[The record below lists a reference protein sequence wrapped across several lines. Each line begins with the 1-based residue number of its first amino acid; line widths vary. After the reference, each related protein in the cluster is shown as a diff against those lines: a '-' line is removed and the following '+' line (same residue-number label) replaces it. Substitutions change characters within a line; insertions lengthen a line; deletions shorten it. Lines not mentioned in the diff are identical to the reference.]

1 MGHKGRKKWKKIP
14 RTILTNSHRWTVSR
28 AQGRGHSSSE
38 ACEDSWCSCFL
49 GTRWSTCN
57 GLSWPQTGHGREG
70 MHTALATPQTPSNT
84 GAGLPPSE
92 GLAIRAWLLPA
103 DAHAHKGTQPSTHQQ
118 HSPAGPW
125 APPSPLWPLLS
136 PHAWFVSTP
145 HREPRVLLTTGHLS
159 TLHRVRGK

>member
-1 MGHKGRKKWKKIP
+1 MAHKGRKKWKKIP

-57 GLSWPQTGHGREG
+57 GLSRPQTGHGREG

-103 DAHAHKGTQPSTHQQ
+103 DAHAHKGTQAIHP
-118 HSPAGPW
+118 PAAQPCRALG
-125 APPSPLWPLLS
+125 APISPLASPLA
-136 PHAWFVSTP
+136 PCVVRISTAQGAQGFAH
-145 HREPRVLLTTGHLS
+145 HRAPIYTTQS
-159 TLHRVRGK
+159 